1 MTILLINVIYNP
13 CEGIHFF
20 PSCKTFHQ
28 KNRKKIYCVDFFY
41 VPKNWFLQVHLYCA
55 QWLLSLHIVHWNHK
69 TCLLYKESSV
79 GTSSKAVGIFCNLAL
94 GCWQSS
100 KANLHTLGKKLAKA
114 KTLKIYFIVL
124 CDNAWNH

>member
-28 KNRKKIYCVDFFY
+28 KNRKKIYCVDFLY
-41 VPKNWFLQVHLYCA
+41 VPKNWFLQVCLYCA
-55 QWLLSLHIVHWNHK
+55 QWILSLPIVHWNLK
-69 TCLLYKESSV
+69 TCLLYKESSL
-79 GTSSKAVGIFCNLAL
+79 GTCSKAVSVFFNFDL

-100 KANLHTLGKKLAKA
+100 KANLHTLGKKQEKA
-114 KTLKIYFIVL
+114 SQSKNTEDLFYCVM
-124 CDNAWNH
+124 W